1 MRKLIVR
8 VFTILPLLS
17 FLTTSGFVLASEP
30 AGNVSAWKLVTENL
44 VIAQTD
50 TPSRGGQGL
59 SCQFPGA
66 DPWRCRSD
74 RKPNRGE
81 KIAVIYPE
89 VVEPELT
96 QYSEIIEGVE
106 QQSKTQVVRFPVGVN
121 LNGLDLG
128 NELRRQSIRSAIA
141 LGRYGVKA
149 ISGLDRD
156 FDIVV
161 SGIISA
167 PEVEPRGIT
176 VHSLAPDPYL
186 LFALFKSLV
195 PGARRVFVV
204 YDPTKN
210 AWLIRIAK
218 EAAKNL
224 GLELVAQEASD
235 LKAAM
240 NLYQSVMASVDPKR
254 DAIWL
259 PQDSVTV
266 DETLV
271 LPKVLKEA
279 WNRNLI
285 VFSSNAAYVKQG
297 VLFSLYP
304 DNRCRR

>member
-1 MRKLIVR
+1 
-8 VFTILPLLS
+8 
-17 FLTTSGFVLASEP
+17 
-30 AGNVSAWKLVTENL
+30 
-44 VIAQTD
+44 
-50 TPSRGGQGL
+50 
-59 SCQFPGA
+59 
-66 DPWRCRSD
+66 
-74 RKPNRGE
+74 
-81 KIAVIYPE
+81 
-89 VVEPELT
+89 
-96 QYSEIIEGVE
+96 
-106 QQSKTQVVRFPVGVN
+106 
-121 LNGLDLG
+121 
-128 NELRRQSIRSAIA
+128 
-141 LGRYGVKA
+141 VKA

-304 DNRCRR
+304 DNRLLGRKLATSVLNLRTSSERIVPLREVFAAVNSRTANLLGLNISQIHFDLMYPEQ